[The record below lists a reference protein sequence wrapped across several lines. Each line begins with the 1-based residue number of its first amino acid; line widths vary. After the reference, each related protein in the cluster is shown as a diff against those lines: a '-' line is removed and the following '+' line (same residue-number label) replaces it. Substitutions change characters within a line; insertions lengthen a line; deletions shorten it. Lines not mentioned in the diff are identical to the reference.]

1 MQNNR
6 EGSESSLQLLVP
18 LRLRACSACQH
29 LRLQSFG
36 STWLCLVEGLQSKCQ
51 RLLGRSLSRL
61 GTIETPPRA
70 TAYGYQRKRKG
81 ESTCE
86 RGNSTSHVQE
96 TQSLEILLKKL
107 EGNCMKNFC
116 ENPSNNLWG
125 KSNRISFIILNAFTL
140 TVTLGK
146 KRY

>member
-6 EGSESSLQLLVP
+6 EGSESSLQLLVL
-18 LRLRACSACQH
+18 LRLGAYSACQH

-36 STWLCLVEGLQSKCQ
+36 STGLCLVEGLQCKCQ
-51 RLLGRSLSRL
+51 RLLGRNLTRL
-61 GTIETPPRA
+61 GTVETPPRT
-70 TAYGYQRKRKG
+70 TAYGYQRKKKG

-96 TQSLEILLKKL
+96 TQPLEILLKKL

-125 KSNRISFIILNAFTL
+125 EIQQNKF
-140 TVTLGK
+140 
-146 KRY
+146 YYP